1 MAATQA
7 PTVHLRVNVLALFD
21 NAGAPSK
28 NIDFS
33 KTSDVMGGAGA
44 RAVADN
50 HAVGLFTLERVT
62 TN

>member
-7 PTVHLRVNVLALFD
+7 PIVHLRVNVLALFE

-28 NIDFS
+28 
-33 KTSDVMGGAGA
+33 TSDVLGGAGA
-44 RAVADN
+44 PAVAEN
-50 HAVGLFTLERVT
+50 YAAGLFTLERVT